1 MSRLGFGNAK
11 RPLRPAQTL
20 FALVLGALM
29 VSAACAT
36 DVNRVGVDAS
46 FWRATHLIEVKYD
59 ADHSKWMSPVRHGG
73 FETSD
78 GAWVSFRSWYDTTVR
93 NTTVAWMTQIHPDVG
108 LIWGLG
114 TGERGA
120 KYVIAPS
127 LKIGG
132 IYQKEI
138 FKRGVFSLK
147 ATTMLGG
154 KLKEKSCVGYY
165 GEIGG
170 YQEVNCRMAASVLAP
185 ADTLPY
191 LFKERPYNH
200 SQVMMQFTQR
210 F

>member
-1 MSRLGFGNAK
+1 
-11 RPLRPAQTL
+11 
-20 FALVLGALM
+20 
-29 VSAACAT
+29 
-36 DVNRVGVDAS
+36 
-46 FWRATHLIEVKYD
+46 
-59 ADHSKWMSPVRHGG
+59 MSPVRHGG
-73 FETSD
+73 FEASD
-78 GAWVSFRSWYDTTVR
+78 GTWVSFRPWYDTTVR

-108 LIWGLG
+108 LIWGFG

-138 FKRGVFSLK
+138 FKNGFFSLK

-170 YQEVNCRMAASVLAP
+170 YQEVNCRMAVSVLAP

-200 SQVMMQFTQR
+200 SQVMLQFTQR